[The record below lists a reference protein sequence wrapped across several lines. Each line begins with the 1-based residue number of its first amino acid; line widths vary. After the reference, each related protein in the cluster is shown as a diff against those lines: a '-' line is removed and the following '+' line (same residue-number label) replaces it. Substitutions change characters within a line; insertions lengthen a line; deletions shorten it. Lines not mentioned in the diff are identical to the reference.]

1 MTYDHLE
8 QFKKVYSLVGSN
20 WTRILR
26 ILNEE
31 HQIFLGSSADELKNL
46 FCNSMRKV
54 AKLFENENWNTRR
67 RMVKNAKS
75 YLLSMLE
82 IVNQA
87 DRVMLEN
94 GLKPN
99 P

>member
-1 MTYDHLE
+1 M
-8 QFKKVYSLVGSN
+8 GSN
-20 WTRILR
+20 WIRIIK

-31 HQIFLGSSADELKNL
+31 HQIFLGSSADELKNI

-54 AKLFENENWNTRR
+54 AKIFEDENWCSRKR
-67 RMVKNAKS
+67 LVKNAKS
-75 YLLSMLE
+75 YLLSILE
-82 IVNQA
+82 IVNQT
-87 DRVMLEN
+87 DRFMLEN